1 MKRRG
6 IILIIALVLGQIPV
20 TTYGKEI
27 STSLTEEYNLVKE
40 YNPAYEEYL
49 KRMESGEEEII
60 NMPSPY
66 IIDGTSIK
74 NSYNEYVVYDP
85 RKLNLMTSVRDQGT
99 LDVCWSFA
107 SLGTLES
114 YLVLNRDEYYDFS
127 EEHLR
132 WWGTADEEGYGW
144 HRAADRGGYDQIALG
159 YFTAWAGP
167 KLESDIPFQ
176 YSKLAPKPSN
186 MNEAETAFNVS
197 SIMYLK
203 NDKETIK
210 NAVLKYG
217 GVYTAYFHSAIYYDK
232 INGTYCYPGQRTATN
247 HSVII
252 VGWDDNYPKENFRFN
267 SNIEN
272 DGAWLVKSSWGNNNN
287 EGGYIWVSYED
298 TTILDEGYNTNYSIL
313 EAEQS
318 SNNYKLYQHDEEGA
332 DYTFK
337 LTKENGE
344 QETNLYAANLY
355 DFTEDY
361 NILDSIVFQT
371 TNQGATYDLYY
382 IPLKEDIPDIE
393 NKIVLYSGIV
403 PYSGY
408 IKTDVNSFV
417 LPKGKGIIGVHIDN
431 SINNKA
437 ASIGCQENLVYSS
450 GEYLYKAKVN
460 LGESYIFNEDSVEDL
475 NLFDKTEPRNFT
487 IKAITKKSND
497 SSISEGTIGEKTIE
511 FNKNNKEY
519 NIELPYYYKD
529 SLQQIKFKA
538 NNSFSKIT
546 SINNI
551 EKNSNEAYEKIELNK
566 ANPTIEVICEAPDKT
581 KTSYLIN
588 LSFSSELN
596 YGEDI
601 NKFLEKDIEGNEEE
615 YLNIAKLVV
624 NSYDD
629 LSLDEKNKVSNENK
643 DKLENL
649 RNFIK
654 EMEEPITP
662 PSEDDNKPSEEKPS
676 EDNNEQNQENSSE
689 GINKP
694 DEEKPSDC
702 DNKSEDENSQ
712 TDNNK
717 PSKENP
723 SKDDN
728 KTEEK
733 NSSEDNKKLEEN
745 SSKDKENLENKV
757 SLNKDK
763 NLNKSNFVLTAD
775 DLNTKG
781 FLITMVVFWISLGI
795 IIHFN
800 RKHEKKEDKKKNKK

>member
-20 TTYGKEI
+20 TAYGKEI

-49 KRMESGEEEII
+49 KKMESGEEMI

-74 NSYNEYVVYDP
+74 NTYNEGSAYDP
-85 RKLNLMTSVRDQGT
+85 RKLNLMTSVKDQGT

-114 YLVLNRDEYYDFS
+114 YLALNRDEYYDFS

-144 HRAADRGGYDQIALG
+144 HRDAARGGYDQIALG

-203 NDKETIK
+203 NDNETIK

-217 GVYTAYFHSAIYYDK
+217 GVYTAYFHSALYYDK

-252 VGWDDNYPKENFRFN
+252 VGWDDNYPKENFRLN
-267 SNIEN
+267 SNIAN

-298 TTILDEGYNTNYSIL
+298 TSILDEVYNTNYSIL

-318 SNNYKLYQHDEEGA
+318 NNNYKLYQHDEEGA

-344 QETNLYAANLY
+344 PETNLYAANLY

-361 NILDSIVFQT
+361 NVLDSIVFQT
-371 TNQGATYDLYY
+371 TNQGAAYDLYY
-382 IPLKEDIPDIE
+382 IPLKEDIPVIE
-393 NKIVLYSGIV
+393 NKIVLYSGTV

-408 IKTDVNSFV
+408 IKTDVKSFV
-417 LPKGKGIIGVHIDN
+417 LPKGKGLIGVHIDN

-460 LGESYIFNEDSVEDL
+460 LGESYIFNEDSIEDL

-497 SSISEGTIGEKTIE
+497 SSISEGTIGEKAIE

-529 SLQQIKFKA
+529 SIQQIKFKA
-538 NNSFSKIT
+538 NNSFSKII

-551 EKNSNEAYEKIELNK
+551 EKNSDEVYDEIELNEE
-566 ANPTIEVICEAPDKT
+566 NPKIEVICEALDKT
-581 KTSYLIN
+581 RTSYLIN

-615 YLNIAKLVV
+615 YLNIAELVV
-624 NSYDD
+624 NSYDN
-629 LSLDEKNKVSNENK
+629 LSLDEKNKVLNENK
-643 DKLENL
+643 EKIENL

-654 EMEEPITP
+654 EKEESITP
-662 PSEDDNKPSEEKPS
+662 PSEDNNNQGEENSSENIYKPGEEKPS
-676 EDNNEQNQENSSE
+676 N
-689 GINKP
+689 G
-694 DEEKPSDC
+694 
-702 DNKSEDENSQ
+702 DNKLEDENSQ
-712 TDNNK
+712 TGNNK
-717 PSKENP
+717 PSEENP
-723 SKDDN
+723 
-728 KTEEK
+728 
-733 NSSEDNKKLEEN
+733 
-745 SSKDKENLENKV
+745 SKDKENLKNKV
-757 SLNKDK
+757 SS
-763 NLNKSNFVLTAD
+763 NKSNFVFTAD
-775 DLNTKG
+775 DLNTEG
-781 FLITMVVFWISLGI
+781 FLITMVVFWISLSV

>member
-1 MKRRG
+1 MKKRG
-6 IILIIALVLGQIPV
+6 IILIIALALGQIPV

-49 KRMESGEEEII
+49 KKMETGEEEMI

-74 NSYNEYVVYDP
+74 NSYNEYAEYDP
-85 RKLNLMTSVRDQGT
+85 RKLNLMTSVKDQGT

-114 YLVLNRDEYYDFS
+114 YLALNRDEYYDFS

-144 HRAADRGGYDQIALG
+144 HRDADRGGYDQIALG

-176 YSKLAPKPSN
+176 YSKLALKPSN
-186 MNEAETAFNVS
+186 MNEAETVFNVS

-217 GVYTAYFHSAIYYDK
+217 GVYTAYFHSALYYDK

-252 VGWDDNYPKENFRFN
+252 VGWDDNYPKENFRLN
-267 SNIEN
+267 SSIEN
-272 DGAWLVKSSWGNNNN
+272 NGAWLVKSSWGNNNN

-298 TTILDEGYNTNYSIL
+298 TSILDEGYNTNYSIL

-337 LTKENGE
+337 LAKEDGE
-344 QETNLYAANLY
+344 PETNLYAANLY

-408 IKTDVNSFV
+408 IKTNVNSFI
-417 LPKGKGIIGVHIDN
+417 LPKGKGLIGVHIDN

-460 LGESYIFNEDSVEDL
+460 LGESYIFNEDSIEDL

-497 SSISEGTIGEKTIE
+497 SSISEGTIGEKAIE
-511 FNKNNKEY
+511 FNNNKEY

-538 NNSFSKIT
+538 NNSFGKII
-546 SINNI
+546 SINNM
-551 EKNSNEAYEKIELNK
+551 EKNLNEVYEEIELNEE
-566 ANPTIEVICEAPDKT
+566 NSTIEVICEAPDKT

-588 LSFSSELN
+588 ISFSSELN

-601 NKFLEKDIEGNEEE
+601 NKFLEKDIEENEEE

-624 NSYDD
+624 NSYDN
-629 LSLDEKNKVSNENK
+629 LSLDEKNKVLNENK
-643 DKLENL
+643 EKVENL
-649 RNFIK
+649 RSFIK
-654 EMEEPITP
+654 EKEEPVTP
-662 PSEDDNKPSEEKPS
+662 PSEDDNKPSEENPS
-676 EDNNEQNQENSSE
+676 KDNNQQGGENSLEDS
-689 GINKP
+689 NKP
-694 DEEKPSDC
+694 GEEKPSDG
-702 DNKSEDENSQ
+702 DNK
-712 TDNNK
+712 
-717 PSKENP
+717 P
-723 SKDDN
+723 
-728 KTEEK
+728 EEE
-733 NSSEDNKKLEEN
+733 NSSEDNNKLEES
-745 SSKDKENLENKV
+745 SSKDKDNLENKV

-763 NLNKSNFVLTAD
+763 NLNKSSFVLTAD
-775 DLNTKG
+775 DLNTEG

>member
-1 MKRRG
+1 MKKRG
-6 IILIIALVLGQIPV
+6 IILIIALALGQIPV

-49 KRMESGEEEII
+49 KKMESGEEEMI

-74 NSYNEYVVYDP
+74 NSYNEYAVYDP
-85 RKLNLMTSVRDQGT
+85 RKLNLMTSVKDQGT

-114 YLVLNRDEYYDFS
+114 YLALNRDEYYDFS

-132 WWGTADEEGYGW
+132 WWGTTDEEGYGW
-144 HRAADRGGYDQIALG
+144 HRDADRGGYDQIALG

-217 GVYTAYFHSAIYYDK
+217 GVYTAYFHSALYYDK

-272 DGAWLVKSSWGNNNN
+272 NGAWLVKSSWGNNNN

-298 TTILDEGYNTNYSIL
+298 TSILDEGYNTNYSIL

-318 SNNYKLYQHDEEGA
+318 NNNYKLYQHDEEGA

-337 LTKENGE
+337 LAKENGE
-344 QETNLYAANLY
+344 PETNLYAANLY

-371 TNQGATYDLYY
+371 TNKGATYDLYY

-393 NKIVLYSGIV
+393 NKIVLYSGTV

-408 IKTDVNSFV
+408 IKTGVNSFV
-417 LPKGKGIIGVHIDN
+417 LPKGKGLIGIHIN
-431 SINNKA
+431 NTINNKA

-460 LGESYIFNEDSVEDL
+460 LGESYIFNEDSIEDL

-497 SSISEGTIGEKTIE
+497 SSISEGTIGEKAIE
-511 FNKNNKEY
+511 FNNNKEY

-538 NNSFSKIT
+538 NNSFGKII

-551 EKNSNEAYEKIELNK
+551 EKNLNEAYDEIELNEE
-566 ANPTIEVICEAPDKT
+566 NPKIEVICEAPDKT

-588 LSFSSELN
+588 ISFSSELN

-601 NKFLEKDIEGNEEE
+601 NKFLEKDIEENEEE

-624 NSYDD
+624 NSYDN
-629 LSLDEKNKVSNENK
+629 LSLDEKNKVLNENK
-643 DKLENL
+643 EKVENL
-649 RNFIK
+649 RSFIK
-654 EMEEPITP
+654 EKEEPVTP
-662 PSEDDNKPSEEKPS
+662 PSEDDNKPSEENPS
-676 EDNNEQNQENSSE
+676 KDNNQQGGENSSE
-689 GINKP
+689 DSNKP
-694 DEEKPSDC
+694 GEEKPSDG
-702 DNKSEDENSQ
+702 DNK
-712 TDNNK
+712 
-717 PSKENP
+717 P
-723 SKDDN
+723 
-728 KTEEK
+728 EEE
-733 NSSEDNKKLEEN
+733 NSSEDNNKLEES
-745 SSKDKENLENKV
+745 SSKDKDNLENKV

-763 NLNKSNFVLTAD
+763 NLNKSSFVLTAD
-775 DLNTKG
+775 DLNTEG

>member
-1 MKRRG
+1 MKKRG
-6 IILIIALVLGQIPV
+6 IILIIALALGQIPV

-49 KRMESGEEEII
+49 KKMESGEEEMI

-74 NSYNEYVVYDP
+74 NSYNEYAVYDP
-85 RKLNLMTSVRDQGT
+85 RKLNLMTSVKDQGT

-114 YLVLNRDEYYDFS
+114 YLALNRDEYYDFS

-144 HRAADRGGYDQIALG
+144 HRDADRGGYDQIALG

-217 GVYTAYFHSAIYYDK
+217 GVYTAYFHSALYYDK

-272 DGAWLVKSSWGNNNN
+272 NGAWLVKSSWGNNNN

-298 TTILDEGYNTNYSIL
+298 TSILDEGYNTNYSIL

-318 SNNYKLYQHDEEGA
+318 NNNYKLYQHDEEGA

-337 LTKENGE
+337 LAKENGE
-344 QETNLYAANLY
+344 PETNLYAANLY

-371 TNQGATYDLYY
+371 TNKGATYDLYY

-393 NKIVLYSGIV
+393 NKIVLYSGTV

-408 IKTDVNSFV
+408 IKTGVNSFV
-417 LPKGKGIIGVHIDN
+417 LPKGKGLIGIHIDN
-431 SINNKA
+431 TINNKA

-497 SSISEGTIGEKTIE
+497 SSISEGTIGEKAIE
-511 FNKNNKEY
+511 FNKNSKEY

-529 SLQQIKFKA
+529 SLEQIKFKA
-538 NNSFSKIT
+538 NNSFGKII

-551 EKNSNEAYEKIELNK
+551 EKNSNEAYEEIELNEE
-566 ANPTIEVICEAPDKT
+566 NSTIEVICEAPDKT
-581 KTSYLIN
+581 KTSYLIK

-601 NKFLEKDIEGNEEE
+601 NKFLEKDIEENEEE

-624 NSYDD
+624 NSYDN
-629 LSLDEKNKVSNENK
+629 LSLDEKNKVLNENK
-643 DKLENL
+643 EKIENL
-649 RNFIK
+649 RSFIK
-654 EMEEPITP
+654 EKEEPIIP
-662 PSEDDNKPSEEKPS
+662 PSEDNNNLGEEKPSDGDNKPEDENSQVNKPSEE
-676 EDNNEQNQENSSE
+676 NS
-689 GINKP
+689 
-694 DEEKPSDC
+694 
-702 DNKSEDENSQ
+702 
-712 TDNNK
+712 
-717 PSKENP
+717 

-728 KTEEK
+728 KD
-733 NSSEDNKKLEEN
+733 EDSLKDNNKLEEN
-745 SSKDKENLENKV
+745 SSKDK
-757 SLNKDK
+757 DK
-763 NLNKSNFVLTAD
+763 NFNKSSFVLTAD
-775 DLNTKG
+775 DLNTEG
-781 FLITMVVFWISLGI
+781 FLITMVVFWISLGV

-800 RKHEKKEDKKKNKK
+800 RKHEKKEDKKKDKKQK

>member
-1 MKRRG
+1 MKKRG
-6 IILIIALVLGQIPV
+6 IILIIALALGQIPV

-49 KRMESGEEEII
+49 KKMESGEEMI

-74 NSYNEYVVYDP
+74 NSYNEYAVYDP
-85 RKLNLMTSVRDQGT
+85 RKLNLMTSVKDQGT

-114 YLVLNRDEYYDFS
+114 YLALNRDEYYDFS

-144 HRAADRGGYDQIALG
+144 HRDADRGGYDQIALG

-217 GVYTAYFHSAIYYDK
+217 GVYTAYFHSALYYDK

-272 DGAWLVKSSWGNNNN
+272 NGAWLVKSSWGNNNN

-298 TTILDEGYNTNYSIL
+298 TSILDEGYNTNYSIL

-318 SNNYKLYQHDEEGA
+318 NNNYKLYQHDEEGA

-337 LTKENGE
+337 LAKEDGE
-344 QETNLYAANLY
+344 PETNLYVANLY

-371 TNQGATYDLYY
+371 TNKGATYDLYY

-393 NKIVLYSGIV
+393 NKIVLYSGTV

-408 IKTDVNSFV
+408 IKTGVNSFV
-417 LPKGKGIIGVHIDN
+417 LPKGKGVIGIHIDN
-431 SINNKA
+431 TINNKA

-497 SSISEGTIGEKTIE
+497 SSISEGTIGEKAIE
-511 FNKNNKEY
+511 FNKNSKEY

-529 SLQQIKFKA
+529 SLEQIKFKA
-538 NNSFSKIT
+538 NNSFGKII

-551 EKNSNEAYEKIELNK
+551 EKNSNEAYEEIELNEE
-566 ANPTIEVICEAPDKT
+566 NSTIEVICEAPDKT
-581 KTSYLIN
+581 KTSYLIK

-601 NKFLEKDIEGNEEE
+601 NKFLEKDIEENEEE

-624 NSYDD
+624 NSYDN
-629 LSLDEKNKVSNENK
+629 LSLDEKNKVLNENK
-643 DKLENL
+643 EKIENL
-649 RNFIK
+649 RSFIK
-654 EMEEPITP
+654 EKEEPIIP
-662 PSEDDNKPSEEKPS
+662 PSEDNNNLGEEKPSDGDNKPEDENSQVNKPSEE
-676 EDNNEQNQENSSE
+676 NS
-689 GINKP
+689 
-694 DEEKPSDC
+694 
-702 DNKSEDENSQ
+702 
-712 TDNNK
+712 
-717 PSKENP
+717 

-728 KTEEK
+728 KD
-733 NSSEDNKKLEEN
+733 EDSLKDNNKLEEN
-745 SSKDKENLENKV
+745 SSKDK
-757 SLNKDK
+757 DK
-763 NLNKSNFVLTAD
+763 NFNKSSFVLTAD
-775 DLNTKG
+775 DLNTEG
-781 FLITMVVFWISLGI
+781 FLITMVVFWISLGV

-800 RKHEKKEDKKKNKK
+800 RKHEKKEDKKKDKKQK

>member
-1 MKRRG
+1 MKKRG
-6 IILIIALVLGQIPV
+6 IILIIALALGQIPV

-27 STSLTEEYNLVKE
+27 STSLTKEYNLVKE

-49 KRMESGEEEII
+49 EKMESGEEEII

-74 NSYNEYVVYDP
+74 NSYNEYAAYDP
-85 RKLNLMTSVRDQGT
+85 RKLNLMTSVKDQGT

-114 YLVLNRDEYYDFS
+114 YLALNRDEYYDFS

-144 HRAADRGGYDQIALG
+144 HRDADRGGYDQIALG

-217 GVYTAYFHSAIYYDK
+217 GVYTAYFHSALYYDK

-247 HSVII
+247 HSIII

-298 TTILDEGYNTNYSIL
+298 TTILDERYNTNYSIL
-313 EAEQS
+313 EAKQS
-318 SNNYKLYQHDEEGA
+318 NNNYKLYQHDEEGA

-344 QETNLYAANLY
+344 PETNLYAANLY

-371 TNQGATYDLYY
+371 TNQGAAYDLYY

-393 NKIVLYSGIV
+393 NKIVLYSGTV

-408 IKTDVNSFV
+408 IKTDVNSFA
-417 LPKGKGIIGVHIDN
+417 LLKGKGLIGVHIDN
-431 SINNKA
+431 TINNKA

-497 SSISEGTIGEKTIE
+497 SSISEGTIGEKAIE

-538 NNSFSKIT
+538 NNSFSKII

-551 EKNSNEAYEKIELNK
+551 EKNSNEAYEEVELNEE
-566 ANPTIEVICEAPDKT
+566 NPKIEVICEAPDKT
-581 KTSYLIN
+581 RTSYLIN
-588 LSFSSELN
+588 LSFSSKLN

-624 NSYDD
+624 NSYDN
-629 LSLDEKNKVSNENK
+629 LNLDEKNKVLNENK
-643 DKLENL
+643 DKIENL
-649 RNFIK
+649 RSFIK
-654 EMEEPITP
+654 EKEEPIIP
-662 PSEDDNKPSEEKPS
+662 PSENNNKPSEERPSEDDNKPNEEKPS
-676 EDNNEQNQENSSE
+676 NSGTKLEN
-689 GINKP
+689 
-694 DEEKPSDC
+694 
-702 DNKSEDENSQ
+702 ENSQ
-712 TDNNK
+712 IGNNK
-717 PSKENP
+717 PSEEVP

-733 NSSEDNKKLEEN
+733 NLL
-745 SSKDKENLENKV
+745 KDKENLESKV

-763 NLNKSNFVLTAD
+763 NLNKSSFVLTAD
-775 DLNTKG
+775 DLNTEG
-781 FLITMVVFWISLGI
+781 FLITMVVFWISLGV

-800 RKHEKKEDKKKNKK
+800 RKHEKKEDKKKNKDNE